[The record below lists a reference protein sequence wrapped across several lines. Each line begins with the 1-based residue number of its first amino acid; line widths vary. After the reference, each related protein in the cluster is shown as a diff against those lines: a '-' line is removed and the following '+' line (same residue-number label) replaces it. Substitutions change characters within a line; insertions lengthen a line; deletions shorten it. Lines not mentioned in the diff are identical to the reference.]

1 MDDASK
7 ERIRSTATQ
16 TKILRAIATYAK
28 DNTQPSL
35 ASAVSK
41 ERLLTAILENLNYNT
56 EQQLICELVN
66 AIEVIVTDTSI
77 LRDTL
82 ESAGYI
88 SGIETEAFNKGN
100 RIGGII
106 TKKVQAKVGGKA
118 KAAKYFD
125 PLKTLAFDLASIKNY
140 PSKNQAAQD
149 IAPQI
154 LAESRKLGLTLSKNR
169 IVKTITEWLAEKKWK
184 PSNR

>member
-28 DNTQPSL
+28 DNTRPSL
-35 ASAVSK
+35 AGAISK
-41 ERLLTAILENLNYNT
+41 ESLLTEILENLNHNT
-56 EQQLICELVN
+56 ERQLICELVN
-66 AIEVIVTDTSI
+66 TIALIVINTSI
-77 LRDTL
+77 LHNTL

-88 SGIETEAFNKGN
+88 AGIETEAFHKGH
-100 RIGGII
+100 RIGKTI
-106 TKKVQAKVGGKA
+106 TKKIQAKTGGRA
-118 KAAKYFD
+118 KAAKYYD
-125 PLKTLAFDLASIKNY
+125 PLKELAFDLASKKDY
-140 PSKNQAAQD
+140 RSKNQAAQD
-149 IAPQI
+149 IEPQI

-184 PSNR
+184 PSNK